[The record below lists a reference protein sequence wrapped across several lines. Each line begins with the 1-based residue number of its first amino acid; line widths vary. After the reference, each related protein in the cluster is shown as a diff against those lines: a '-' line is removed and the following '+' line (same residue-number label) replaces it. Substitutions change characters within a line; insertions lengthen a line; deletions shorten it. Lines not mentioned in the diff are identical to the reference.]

1 MLGLHAFT
9 AEEAGS
15 IPGRGT
21 KILQAV
27 QHGQKN
33 TQPNPCKH
41 KWHISMKHNYIS
53 QNKGKLS
60 ERVKRSHI
68 SAISSI
74 YGLMEGGWVLTAA
87 SALLGYMLFWLKR
100 TKKTLGPTDKQL

>member
-33 TQPNPCKH
+33 TQP
-41 KWHISMKHNYIS
+41 M
-53 QNKGKLS
+53 
-60 ERVKRSHI
+60 
-68 SAISSI
+68 
-74 YGLMEGGWVLTAA
+74 
-87 SALLGYMLFWLKR
+87 
-100 TKKTLGPTDKQL
+100 